1 MAAQAM
7 PVLDQQQLLTRQ
19 VITVYHLVMAKR
31 MVARHRYDD
40 WIFRDFHRLDI
51 AKFVRSGHKQNVE
64 LSSSELVQQDGSRSL
79 PHVQLE
85 LRQRSA
91 QTRQQRRQ
99 DIRPDCRDYPEPERP
114 GQWLLRVAGQPD
126 QFLGVDQQALGTRRD
141 LFPQG
146 RQHHAAMAALKQRY
160 AKPCLELLDSSAQR
174 RLRDGTTFRSTA
186 EMALLGQSTQKA
198 ELLKTGQD
206 GHRYVQ

>member
-7 PVLDQQQLLTRQ
+7 PVLDQEQLLTGQ
-19 VITVYHLVMAKR
+19 VITPHHLVMAKR

-51 AKFVRSGHKQNVE
+51 AKSVRNGHQQNVE
-64 LSSSELVQQDGSRSL
+64 LSARELVQQDWSRSL
-79 PHVQLE
+79 PYVQLE
-85 LRQRSA
+85 LRQRNA
-91 QTRQQRRQ
+91 QMRQQRGQ

-114 GQWLLRVAGQPD
+114 GQRLLRVAGQPD
-126 QFLGVDQQALGTRRD
+126 QFLGVDQQALGARRD

-146 RQHHAAMAALKQRY
+146 RQHHLALAALKQLY
-160 AKPCLELLDSSAQR
+160 AQPCLEFLDPTAQR
-174 RLRDGTTFRSTA
+174 RLGDGTTFRSTA

-206 GHRYVQ
+206 GHRNVQ

>member
-7 PVLDQQQLLTRQ
+7 PVLDQEQLLTRQ
-19 VITVYHLVMAKR
+19 VITAYHFVMAKR

-51 AKFVRSGHKQNVE
+51 AKFVRNGDQQNVE
-64 LSSSELVQQDGSRSL
+64 LSARELVQQDWSRSL

-91 QTRQQRRQ
+91 QMQQQRGQ
-99 DIRPDCRDYPEPERP
+99 DIGPDCRDYPEPERP

-126 QFLGVDQQALGTRRD
+126 QFLGVDQQALGSGRD
-141 LFPQG
+141 LLPHG
-146 RQHHAAMAALKQRY
+146 CQHHVAMAALKQRD
-160 AKPCLELLDSSAQR
+160 AQPSLEFLDPSAQR
-174 RLRDGTTFRSTA
+174 RLRYRSNSLSTA
-186 EMALLGQSTQKA
+186 EISSFSQRAQIAALPKS
-198 ELLKTGQD
+198 
-206 GHRYVQ
+206 